1 MAKKERRK
9 ADYSF
14 HHLAQGVECGIRG
27 PNNVFVGMRPIVEL
41 KEFGALKAE
50 RLGRFLQSRVE
61 AFREVRVLDVL
72 NKVGDQE
79 LPPVPM
85 LRGAQP
91 FRSVRALARVPLR
104 EDSTV

>member
-1 MAKKERRK
+1 MVEPLHAVV
-9 ADYSF
+9 
-14 HHLAQGVECGIRG
+14 GVLTGSDHVLCRAPSIVNVREFTALEAVRFRG
-27 PNNVFVGMRPIVEL
+27 LLEPVFEIGT
-41 KEFGALKAE
+41 
-50 RLGRFLQSRVE
+50 
-61 AFREVRVLDVL
+61 EVRVLDVL